1 MWIVIIAVAVFCL
14 ALTVPCLVLSDFVS
28 KNKNKGLKRINAVKY
43 SSFVLLLAVLL
54 TYLVVVVCIPDLT
67 NMPIRNF
74 VTSLLCSVPI
84 MFLFFGVFSSLTGAF
99 VLLYLNSIYIVI
111 LAVKYSVANIIVIP
125 TGLGALIG
133 FGVLFL
139 ILSLTAERHFNFIE
153 LTKSIQQGA
162 SIEELQNMFEE
173 QPALKDEE
181 DGKLIIIYEKTQ
193 WRGFLRGGTIV
204 RSVKVTLVDEKVVK
218 VTTKNMDVPVW

>member
-28 KNKNKGLKRINAVKY
+28 KNKNKGLKRINAFKY
-43 SSFVLLLAVLL
+43 SSFVL
-54 TYLVVVVCIPDLT
+54 LVVVVCIPDLT

-99 VLLYLNSIYIVI
+99 VLLYLNSIYIVV

-173 QPALKDEE
+173 QSALKDEE
-181 DGKLIIIYEKTQ
+181 DGKLIITYEKTQ

-204 RSVKVTLVDEKVVK
+204 RSVKVTLVDERVVK

>member
-1 MWIVIIAVAVFCL
+1 M
-14 ALTVPCLVLSDFVS
+14 
-28 KNKNKGLKRINAVKY
+28 
-43 SSFVLLLAVLL
+43 
-54 TYLVVVVCIPDLT
+54 
-67 NMPIRNF
+67 
-74 VTSLLCSVPI
+74 
-84 MFLFFGVFSSLTGAF
+84 
-99 VLLYLNSIYIVI
+99 
-111 LAVKYSVANIIVIP
+111 AVKYSVANIIVIP

-139 ILSLTAERHFNFIE
+139 ILSLTAERHSNFIE

-173 QPALKDEE
+173 QSASKEEE
-181 DGKLIIIYEKTQ
+181 DDKLIITYEKTQ

>member
-1 MWIVIIAVAVFCL
+1 
-14 ALTVPCLVLSDFVS
+14 
-28 KNKNKGLKRINAVKY
+28 
-43 SSFVLLLAVLL
+43 
-54 TYLVVVVCIPDLT
+54 
-67 NMPIRNF
+67 MP
-74 VTSLLCSVPI
+74 
-84 MFLFFGVFSSLTGAF
+84 
-99 VLLYLNSIYIVI
+99 
-111 LAVKYSVANIIVIP
+111 
-125 TGLGALIG
+125 

-173 QPALKDEE
+173 QSALKDEE
-181 DGKLIIIYEKTQ
+181 DGKLIITYEKTQ

-204 RSVKVTLVDEKVVK
+204 RSVKVTLVDERVVK

>member
-1 MWIVIIAVAVFCL
+1 MGSAC
-14 ALTVPCLVLSDFVS
+14 
-28 KNKNKGLKRINAVKY
+28 
-43 SSFVLLLAVLL
+43 
-54 TYLVVVVCIPDLT
+54 
-67 NMPIRNF
+67 
-74 VTSLLCSVPI
+74 
-84 MFLFFGVFSSLTGAF
+84 
-99 VLLYLNSIYIVI
+99 
-111 LAVKYSVANIIVIP
+111 
-125 TGLGALIG
+125 
-133 FGVLFL
+133 L

>member
-84 MFLFFGVFSSLTGAF
+84 MFLFFGVFSSLTGGIARKMQHEKHAGREQKERQNRPPQNSKNECSHLRS
-99 VLLYLNSIYIVI
+99 LLHTYARPLC
-111 LAVKYSVANIIVIP
+111 
-125 TGLGALIG
+125 LIG
-133 FGVLFL
+133 LAGNQ
-139 ILSLTAERHFNFIE
+139 IGRASCRER
-153 LTKSIQQGA
+153 
-162 SIEELQNMFEE
+162 
-173 QPALKDEE
+173 
-181 DGKLIIIYEKTQ
+181 
-193 WRGFLRGGTIV
+193 V
-204 RSVKVTLVDEKVVK
+204 
-218 VTTKNMDVPVW
+218 